1 MKSVWG
7 KVYPFLPAGVW
18 YAVIFWFSAQT
29 GHSSGAM
36 SDRLAGWLLRWWR
49 PSFFLQS
56 AEKQAAVF
64 ETVTFCIRKG
74 AHMGVYFILSGLL
87 LAAVWRL
94 VVSARGRAAAVFIL
108 CALLAGLDEF
118 HQTFVSGRS
127 GQLRD
132 VLIDLAGC
140 ACFLLLWGAVSRF
153 KRRGRG
159 SAGAV

>member
-7 KVYPFLPAGVW
+7 KAYPFLPAGVW

-36 SDRLAGWLLRWWR
+36 SDRLASWLLGWWR

-56 AEKQAAVF
+56 AEGRAAVF

-94 VVSARGRAAAVFIL
+94 VVSARRRAAAVFIL

-127 GQLRD
+127 GQLQD

-140 ACFLLLWGAVSRF
+140 ACFLLLWGTVSRF
-153 KRRGRG
+153 KRWGRG

>member
-36 SDRLAGWLLRWWR
+36 SDRLAGWLLEWWR

-56 AEKQAAVF
+56 AEERAAVF

-94 VVSARGRAAAVFIL
+94 MVSARRRAAAVFIL

-140 ACFLLLWGAVSRF
+140 ACFLLLWGAVSWF
-153 KRRGRG
+153 KRRRHG
-159 SAGAV
+159 STGAV

>member
-36 SDRLAGWLLRWWR
+36 SDRLAGWLLGWWR

-108 CALLAGLDEF
+108 CALLAGLDEV

-140 ACFLLLWGAVSRF
+140 ACFLLLWGAASWF